1 MDVLRWSC
9 EQHEQAAVNSLA
21 LQRADGCCCRCRWWC
36 VRHVPQVRRKLMNT
50 RRKMEEM
57 LNGGG
62 GQLATAGDAADADE
76 WYATEE
82 ELAQPLLT
90 IYW

>member
-1 MDVLRWSC
+1 
-9 EQHEQAAVNSLA
+9 
-21 LQRADGCCCRCRWWC
+21 
-36 VRHVPQVRRKLMNT
+36 MNT

-62 GQLATAGDAADADE
+62 GQLATASEGPDADE
-76 WYATEE
+76 WYASEE

>member
-1 MDVLRWSC
+1 V
-9 EQHEQAAVNSLA
+9 
-21 LQRADGCCCRCRWWC
+21 
-36 VRHVPQVRRKLMNT
+36 QVRRKLMNT

-62 GQLATAGDAADADE
+62 GQLATAGDAPDADE
-76 WYATEE
+76 WYTTEE

>member
-1 MDVLRWSC
+1 
-9 EQHEQAAVNSLA
+9 
-21 LQRADGCCCRCRWWC
+21 
-36 VRHVPQVRRKLMNT
+36 MNT

-62 GQLATAGDAADADE
+62 GQLATAGDAADADD
-76 WYATEE
+76 WYTTEE

-90 IYW
+90 IYWCAPTSDAAKPAGHAV

>member
-1 MDVLRWSC
+1 MLLPLLLVVVASC
-9 EQHEQAAVNSLA
+9 A
-21 LQRADGCCCRCRWWC
+21 
-36 VRHVPQVRRKLMNT
+36 PQVRRKLMNT